1 MRYIFT
7 PAAVLAVAGCL
18 SAGQAFGADIYKGD
32 SGASYKDAPAP
43 FAAYGIYL
51 AVRGGAAFA
60 QNTDFDFDALS
71 VNVENQYE
79 DNGYF
84 VSGAIGK
91 SLTGM
96 TGIGGLR
103 GELEVGTFGSD
114 IDAHNVGGALFE
126 GDDAF
131 GTTSGLFGLVNIFY
145 DFNQFGRF
153 KPFIGGGIGLA
164 RVEFDGHGVNL
175 GGTDTVVMDD
185 EDTGFAYQLSAGA
198 NIALTDTV
206 DLELGYRYLGVTG
219 LELEAVDSTVSDVD
233 VDNHIIYGGLRFKM

>member
-1 MRYIFT
+1 MRSILT
-7 PAAVLAVAGCL
+7 SAAALAVAGCL
-18 SAGQAFGADIYKGD
+18 SAGQAFAADIYKGD
-32 SGASYKDAPAP
+32 SGGSYKDAPAA

-51 AVRGGAAFA
+51 AVRGGATFA
-60 QNTDFDFDALS
+60 QDTDFDFDALD

-79 DNGYF
+79 DSGYF

-103 GELEVGTFGSD
+103 GELEVGYFESD
-114 IDAHNVGGALFE
+114 IDAHNVGGTPFE

-131 GTTSGLFGLVNIFY
+131 GTTSGLFGLVNVFY
-145 DFNQFGRF
+145 DFNQFGRL
-153 KPFIGGGIGLA
+153 KPFVGGGIGLA
-164 RVEFDGHGVNL
+164 RVEFDSHGVNL

-185 EDTGFAYQLSAGA
+185 EDTGVAYQLSAGA

-219 LELEAVDSTVSDVD
+219 LELEAVDGTASDVD
-233 VDNHIIYGGLRFKM
+233 VENHIVYGGLRLKM